1 MGIRTYDEKEAGNVA
16 LGQVGCF
23 CEEGTTVIT
32 GKKVVAI
39 QFLED
44 TAFTTLTPNTSSFVG
59 TAGGNGDSVA
69 GNTFPTGLTIFG
81 QWTAITLASGSI
93 IAYEG
98 AF

>member
-16 LGQVGCF
+16 LGQVGCLM
-23 CEEGTTVIT
+23 EEGTTEILS
-32 GKKVVAI
+32 KKIVAI

-44 TAFTTLTPNTSSFVG
+44 TAFTTLTPNSTSFIG
-59 TAGGNGDSVA
+59 TSGGNGDSVT

-81 QWTAITLASGSI
+81 QWTGFELASGSI

>member
-44 TAFTTLTPNTSSFVG
+44 TVG